1 MGNLLSYTA
10 YNFFNNI
17 APEVYASLIIT
28 IISIP
33 IFIVITNILLSPL
46 FNSKA
51 FSERITVNED
61 TEESNFISEIK
72 EVDFNSLALLDKDS
86 SSRLGD
92 RVMGQMP
99 ELVSQFYVSSLYTQI
114 NYNNEIVRVTPLEY
128 NGLFKYI
135 SNYKDGVKGYITVNS
150 VSGSSNLVKLTD
162 GMKYMPSAYLLK
174 DLNRHLRFKYP
185 TKIFGDTNFLH
196 SWNM

>member
-1 MGNLLSYTA
+1 MKKKRNILSVFITLLIGFVIYFVELPPINVTSFEFWFFVLTLLAIYLFLTTVSKISVKGIDFNLKKMKY
-10 YNFFNNI
+10 
-17 APEVYASLIIT
+17 LIIT

-128 NGLFKYI
+128 NGLF
-135 SNYKDGVKGYITVNS
+135 
-150 VSGSSNLVKLTD
+150 
-162 GMKYMPSAYLLK
+162 
-174 DLNRHLRFKYP
+174 
-185 TKIFGDTNFLH
+185 
-196 SWNM
+196 